1 MLPGWTSLMV
11 AMLLLSGFQMIMLGM
26 LGEYMLRNLGESKNR
41 PLYVIEKVFE
51 RNEYGNSNK

>member
-1 MLPGWTSLMV
+1 MV

-26 LGEYMLRNLGESKNR
+26 LGEYMWRNLDESRSR

-51 RNEYGNSNK
+51 RNEYGNSSK

>member
-1 MLPGWTSLMV
+1 MV

-26 LGEYMLRNLGESKNR
+26 LGEYMWRNLDESRNR

-51 RNEYGNSNK
+51 RDEYGNSSK